1 MPIKRAL
8 TQQRSAYMRE
18 LRRLRSLEQRHRL
31 RARMTRTVRGGV
43 GFLAGLGAGIKTKI
57 AATIG
62 GKLVVAA
69 VIALGVA
76 WPMAVLWL
84 LGFFLFVAV
93 AVAIFGGDVD
103 DSVGWIYFDCA
114 DCADCARKNKRRQRL
129 LELIAAREQWLEQ
142 HPAI

>member
-1 MPIKRAL
+1 
-8 TQQRSAYMRE
+8 
-18 LRRLRSLEQRHRL
+18 
-31 RARMTRTVRGGV
+31 MTRTVRGGV
-43 GFLAGLGAGIKTKI
+43 GFLAGLGAAIKTKI

>member
-1 MPIKRAL
+1 
-8 TQQRSAYMRE
+8 
-18 LRRLRSLEQRHRL
+18 
-31 RARMTRTVRGGV
+31 MTRTVRGGV
-43 GFLAGLGAGIKTKI
+43 GFLAGLGAAIKTKI

-129 LELIAAREQWLEQ
+129 LELIAEREQWLEQ
-142 HPAI
+142 HPGDVTNAIGRVDRGN

>member
-1 MPIKRAL
+1 MPITRTLA
-8 TQQRSAYMRE
+8 QRRSAY
-18 LRRLRSLEQRHRL
+18 LRDLTRLRSLEQRHRL
-31 RARMTRTVRGGV
+31 RARMARAARGGV
-43 GFLAGLGAGIKTKI
+43 GFLAGLGAAIKTKV

-69 VIALGVA
+69 VIALGLA

-84 LGFFLFVAV
+84 LGFFLFAAV
-93 AVAIFGGDVD
+93 VIAIFGGDVD
-103 DSVGWIYFDCA
+103 DSIGWIYCDCA

-142 HPAI
+142 HPAT